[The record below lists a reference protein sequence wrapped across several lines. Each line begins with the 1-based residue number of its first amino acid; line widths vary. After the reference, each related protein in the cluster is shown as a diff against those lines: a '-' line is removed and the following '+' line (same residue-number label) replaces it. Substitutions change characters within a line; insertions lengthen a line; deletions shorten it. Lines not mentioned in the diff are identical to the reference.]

1 MPIPDS
7 RTPEAD
13 AALLRFIERRRRR
26 RARHRRQLMLL
37 GATTALGLIVFT
49 VAMVS
54 QRLSRSGPSPAATI
68 VARPPAPPAPAPQPT
83 ARAEKAP
90 SRPATATPSAPVAER
105 APDSQPDTRTTPAT
119 TEPPAARERE
129 TRTSTAGV
137 ELPPARETESLA
149 SAQTEQPAAR
159 KPETGVASVA
169 LVPRRVEPAP
179 ATPEPPV
186 DLDPAARTAR
196 WYLQTYGRVEAENRV
211 AMVEE
216 FYSGEQ
222 RAFWRRVLADVRQT
236 RER

>member
-7 RTPEAD
+7 RTPGAD

-54 QRLSRSGPSPAATI
+54 QRLSRSGPTPAATI
-68 VARPPAPPAPAPQPT
+68 VARPPAAPAPRPAAQ
-83 ARAEKAP
+83 AETP
-90 SRPATATPSAPVAER
+90 PPRSATATPSAPVAER
-105 APDSQPDTRTTPAT
+105 VPDGRPDTRTTPAT
-119 TEPPAARERE
+119 SEPPAAREPQ
-129 TRTSTAGV
+129 TRTSTAGA
-137 ELPPARETESLA
+137 ELLPAREAEPVA
-149 SAQTEQPAAR
+149 SAPTEQAAR
-159 KPETGVASVA
+159 KAETAVAPVA
-169 LVPRRVEPAP
+169 LVPRRGEPAP

-186 DLDPAARTAR
+186 ELDPAARTAR